1 MGVELLAVGDRARM
15 TLSPPSKGVS
25 LQNSV
30 IRETCLMLR
39 ETLDIRSTIMAALP
53 SQADAVIIGLGG
65 IVGASVAHHLI
76 DQGWTNLVGLETS
89 ALPSDIGSTAHASD
103 FCFMTSHDRLSCYT
117 TTYSRRFYEAMGH
130 YHRAGGLEIARVG
143 DEARLA
149 ELQRKVAS
157 GKAFGTNVCMVGA
170 DEVVARF
177 PLLDRDRV
185 LGGMWDPDAG
195 LVIPRSQ
202 RVAGELVEKAVASGH
217 LRAFAE
223 TPALDIDVRDGR
235 VCGVETPRGYIA
247 TPRVIIT
254 SGIWGPIP
262 AAMGGAT
269 LPLMPVEHPLL
280 FFGPFETF
288 AGSGKEIGYPLLRD
302 QGNSAYLRD
311 TGDPTSTEGG
321 LLEWGYYEQR
331 EPRLVAPYAILPRDR
346 ARLSP
351 SMRDLELD
359 QVAEAFERAIEL
371 TPMLGELGWDE
382 KHSFNGLLSV
392 TSDGGSLVGESPE
405 TRGLWFCEA
414 VWVKDGPGM
423 GKLLAEWLTHGR
435 AEPDPCG
442 IDIARFYPVQKTPH
456 HVEGRC
462 REIAR
467 KIYDPPVHP
476 REPFESGRDLRRGP
490 FWPRERAL
498 GGHFMEAAGWE
509 RAHGYAANESLLER
523 YGERVPER
531 PAEWDARHFWRVS
544 NAEHLALS
552 DDVGMI
558 NLSHFAIYDISGR
571 DAEALL
577 EWLSVAKIGGDTP
590 IGKGVY
596 THFLDAAGGVHS
608 DLTIVR
614 LATNAWRVI
623 CGGDTGHRDL
633 MWITRRA
640 EAAGLT
646 RWHLEDR
653 SDALATLGL
662 WGPNA
667 RRTLQALADD
677 PEGLSDVRFPFA
689 TAREIRIQGLPVWAF
704 RISYVG
710 EQGWE
715 LYVPFSYGLALWDR
729 LFDAGVTPV
738 GIETYANSR
747 RLEKSLRLQ
756 NVDLLTDYNLYE
768 AGLARPRVKATEFH
782 GKAAYLE
789 QRDRPCQPA
798 TLCTLVMEAHHDA
811 TGTPRFPVGQSPLLD
826 PESGEVPVDALGR
839 RSYVTSIAYGPSL
852 GRNIALAYL
861 PAGYAEEGR
870 PLLLEYF
877 AEHYPMRVAAVGYRA
892 LYDPENAR
900 PRG

>member
-1 MGVELLAVGDRARM
+1 
-15 TLSPPSKGVS
+15 
-25 LQNSV
+25 
-30 IRETCLMLR
+30 
-39 ETLDIRSTIMAALP
+39 MATLP

-76 DQGWTNLVGLETS
+76 EQGWTNLVGLETS
-89 ALPSDIGSTAHASD
+89 AIPSDIGSTAHASD

-117 TTYSRRFYEAMGH
+117 TTYSQRFYEAMGH
-130 YHRAGGLEIARVG
+130 YHKVGGLEIARVG

-157 GKAFGTNVCMVGA
+157 GKAFGTRVRLADA
-170 DEVVARF
+170 DEAVARF
-177 PLLDRDRV
+177 PLLDRNQV
-185 LGGMWDPDAG
+185 LGAMWDPDAG
-195 LVIPRSQ
+195 LVVPRSQ
-202 RVAGELVEKAVASGH
+202 QVAGELVERAVASGH
-217 LRAFAE
+217 LSAFPE
-223 TPALDIDVRDGR
+223 TPALDIDVHNGR
-235 VCGVETPRGYIA
+235 VCGVETAKGHVA

-262 AAMGGAT
+262 AAMGGAA

-288 AGSGKEIGYPLLRD
+288 AGTGKEIGYPLLRD
-302 QGNSAYLRD
+302 QGNSAYMRD
-311 TGDPTSTEGG
+311 TGDPASTEGG
-321 LLEWGYYEQR
+321 QLEWGYYEAR
-331 EPRLVAPYAILPRDR
+331 EPRLVDPHAILTRDR

-359 QVAEAFERAIEL
+359 QVAEAFERAIDL
-371 TPMLGELGWDE
+371 APVLGELGWDE

-405 TRGLWFCEA
+405 TRGLWLCEA

-423 GKLLAEWLTHGR
+423 GKLLADWLTRGHP
-435 AEPDPCG
+435 EIDPSG

-456 HVEGRC
+456 HVLGRC

-476 REPFESGRDLRRGP
+476 REPFESGRDLRRSP
-490 FWPRERAL
+490 FWPREQAL
-498 GGHFMEAAGWE
+498 GGYFMEAAGWE
-509 RAHGYAANESLLER
+509 RAHGYAANETRLAAYL
-523 YGERVPER
+523 ERVPER

-558 NLSHFAIYDISGR
+558 NLSHFAIFDIAGR

-577 EWLSVAKIGGDTP
+577 ERLSVARVGGNTP
-590 IGKGVY
+590 VGKGVY

-614 LATNAWRVI
+614 LATDAWRII

-633 MWITRRA
+633 MWILRHA
-640 EAAGLT
+640 EEWDLT
-646 RWHLEDR
+646 RWRLEDR
-653 SDALATLGL
+653 SDGLATLGL

-667 RRTLQALADD
+667 RHTLQTLADA
-677 PEGLSDVRFPFA
+677 PETLDDAYFPFA
-689 TAREIRIQGLPVWAF
+689 TAREIRVAGLPIWAF

-715 LYVPFSYGLALWDR
+715 LYVPFSYGLALWDL

-738 GIETYANSR
+738 GIETYASSR

-756 NVDLLTDYNLYE
+756 NVDLLTDYNLVE
-768 AGLARPRVKATEFH
+768 AGLARPRVKDVAFH

-789 QRDRPCQPA
+789 QRDRAQQPA
-798 TLCTLVMEAHHDA
+798 TLCTLVMEEHHDA
-811 TGTPRFPVGQSPLLD
+811 SGMPRFPVGQSPLLD
-826 PESGEVPVDALGR
+826 PDSGEVPVDALGR
-839 RSYVTSIAYGPSL
+839 RSYVTSIAFGPSL

-861 PAGYAEEGR
+861 PPEHAREGR

-892 LYDPENAR
+892 LYDPEGAR

>member
-1 MGVELLAVGDRARM
+1 
-15 TLSPPSKGVS
+15 
-25 LQNSV
+25 
-30 IRETCLMLR
+30 
-39 ETLDIRSTIMAALP
+39 MAALP

-76 DQGWTNLVGLETS
+76 EQGWTNLVGLETS

-130 YHRAGGLEIARVG
+130 YHRVGGLEIARVG

-157 GKAFGTNVCMVGA
+157 GKAFGTNVCMVDA
-170 DEVVARF
+170 DEVVAHF

-202 RVAGELVEKAVASGH
+202 RVAGELIERAVASGH

-235 VCGVETPRGYIA
+235 VCGVETPRGYVA

-331 EPRLVAPYAILPRDR
+331 EPRLVAPHAILPRDR

-490 FWPRERAL
+490 FWPREREL

-509 RAHGYAANESLLER
+509 RAHGYAANEALLER

-614 LATNAWRVI
+614 LTTNAWRVI

-677 PEGLSDVRFPFA
+677 PEGLEDARFPFA

-715 LYVPFSYGLALWDR
+715 LYVPFSFGLALWDR

-768 AGLARPRVKATEFH
+768 AGLARPRVKAAEFH
-782 GKAAYLE
+782 GKVAYLE

-798 TLCTLVMEAHHDA
+798 TLCTLVMEAHHDDA
-811 TGTPRFPVGQSPLLD
+811 GPPRFPVGQSPLLD
-826 PESGEVPVDALGR
+826 PQSGEVPVDALGR
-839 RSYVTSIAYGPSL
+839 RSYVTSIAFGPSL

-861 PAGYAEEGR
+861 PVGYAEEGR
-870 PLLLEYF
+870 SLLLEYF

>member
-1 MGVELLAVGDRARM
+1 
-15 TLSPPSKGVS
+15 
-25 LQNSV
+25 
-30 IRETCLMLR
+30 
-39 ETLDIRSTIMAALP
+39 MATLP

-76 DQGWTNLVGLETS
+76 EQGWTNLVGLETS
-89 ALPSDIGSTAHASD
+89 AIPSDIGSTAHASD
-103 FCFMTSHDRLSCYT
+103 FCFMTSHDRLACYT
-117 TTYSRRFYEAMGH
+117 TTYSQRFYEALGH
-130 YHRAGGLEIARVG
+130 YHKVGGLEIARIG

-157 GKAFGTNVCMVGA
+157 GKAFGTRARMVDA
-170 DEVVARF
+170 DEAVEHF
-177 PLLDRDRV
+177 PLLARDQV
-185 LGGMWDPDAG
+185 LGAMWDPDAG
-195 LVIPRSQ
+195 LVVPRSQ
-202 RVAGELVEKAVASGH
+202 QVAGELVERAVAGGH
-217 LRAFAE
+217 LSAFAE
-223 TPALDIDVRDGR
+223 TPALDIDVRDSR
-235 VCGVETPRGYIA
+235 VYGVETSKGYVA
-247 TPRVIIT
+247 TSRVIIT

-262 AAMGGAT
+262 AAMGGAA
-269 LPLMPVEHPLL
+269 LPLMPVEHPLM

-288 AGSGKEIGYPLLRD
+288 AGTGKEIGYPLLRD
-302 QGNSAYLRD
+302 QGNSAYMRD

-321 LLEWGYYEQR
+321 QLEWGYYESH
-331 EPRLVAPYAILPRDR
+331 EPRLVDPRAILERDQ

-371 TPMLGELGWDE
+371 APVLGELGWDE

-405 TRGLWFCEA
+405 TRGLWLCEA

-423 GKLLAEWLTHGR
+423 GKVLADWLTHGR
-435 AEPDPCG
+435 PELDPCG

-456 HVEGRC
+456 HVLGRC

-490 FWPRERAL
+490 FWPREQAL
-498 GGHFMEAAGWE
+498 GGYFMEAAGWE
-509 RAHGYAANESLLER
+509 RAHGYAANETRLAAYL
-523 YGERVPER
+523 ERVPER

-558 NLSHFAIYDISGR
+558 NLSHFAIFDIAGH

-577 EWLSVAKIGGDTP
+577 ERLSVARVGGNTP
-590 IGKGVY
+590 AGKGVY
-596 THFLDAAGGVHS
+596 THFLDAFGGVHS

-614 LATNAWRVI
+614 LAADAWRII

-633 MWITRRA
+633 MWIRHRA
-640 EAAGLT
+640 EEWDLT
-646 RWHLEDR
+646 RWHLADR
-653 SDALATLGL
+653 SDGLATLGL

-667 RRTLQALADD
+667 RHTLQALTDD
-677 PEGLSDVRFPFA
+677 PEGLDDARFPFA
-689 TAREIRIQGLPVWAF
+689 TAREIRVQGLPVWAF

-715 LYVPFSYGLALWDR
+715 LYVPFSYGLALWDL
-729 LFDAGVTPV
+729 LFDAGVIPV
-738 GIETYANSR
+738 GIETYASSR

-756 NVDLLTDYNLYE
+756 NADLLSDYNLVE
-768 AGLARPRVKATEFH
+768 AGLARPRVKDVPFH

-789 QRDRPCQPA
+789 QRDRAQQPA
-798 TLCTLVMEAHHDA
+798 TLCTLVMEEHHDA
-811 TGTPRFPVGQSPLLD
+811 AGTPRFPVGQSPLLD
-826 PESGEVPVDALGR
+826 LDSGEVPVDALGR

-861 PAGYAEEGR
+861 PPEHAREGR
-870 PLLLEYF
+870 TLRLEYF
-877 AEHYPMRVAAVGYRA
+877 AEHYPMRVTAVGYRA
-892 LYDPENAR
+892 LYDPEGERAR
-900 PRG
+900 G